1 MDRNREKS
9 RVFSWQ
15 DCGHLQNNTRFADC
29 LPMFRPIPPQTGPV
43 TLVGG
48 GEATPQLLTKVLR
61 LAPVCVAADGGAH
74 LALDAGVIPDA
85 VMGDFDSL
93 DARARS
99 SLPPERVHHR
109 PDQNSTDFEKCL
121 AAVEAPLIIGV
132 GFLGK
137 RMDHTLASH
146 SALLKDRRPIILL
159 SETELCF
166 IAPAEIEIPLQAGT
180 PTALYPLLEAR
191 LTTTGLRF
199 PLTDA
204 RVAPDGLISTSNHAT
219 GPVRMKTSRHGVL
232 VILPNS
238 WLETVMQALAPGAVH
253 AR

>member
-1 MDRNREKS
+1 
-9 RVFSWQ
+9 
-15 DCGHLQNNTRFADC
+15 
-29 LPMFRPIPPQTGPV
+29 MFRPIPPQSGPV

-48 GEATPQLLTKVLR
+48 GEATPQMLTKLLR
-61 LAPVCVAADGGAH
+61 LAPLCVAADGGACV
-74 LALDAGVIPDA
+74 ALDAGVIPDA
-85 VMGDFDSL
+85 VIGDFDSL

-121 AAVEAPLIIGV
+121 SAVEAPLILGL

-137 RMDHTLASH
+137 RMDHTLAAY
-146 SALLKDRRPIILL
+146 SALLKDDRPIVLL

-166 IAPAEIEIPLQAGT
+166 VAPRQITLDMRPGT
-180 PTALYPLLEAR
+180 PMGLYPLLAAR
-191 LTTTGLRF
+191 LTTTGLRY

-204 RVAPDGLISTSNHAT
+204 AVAPDGLTSTSNHAT
-219 GPVRMKTSRHGVL
+219 GPVSIATDRHAVL
-232 VILPNS
+232 TILPEAC
-238 WLETVMQALAPGAVH
+238 LDQVIEALAPDVVR